1 MSQRDELSR
10 LLFFKNMKKKK
21 YQNVQNLIYYDR
33 QFVCIVYQIP
43 PSQYLFTFNW
53 IYALKN
59 WDENFAFIID
69 TMLYL
74 KINLDTI

>member
-33 QFVCIVYQIP
+33 QFVYIIRFPQVSI
-43 PSQYLFTFNW
+43 YLHL
-53 IYALKN
+53 IGY
-59 WDENFAFIID
+59 
-69 TMLYL
+69 ML
-74 KINLDTI
+74 